1 MIIQGLFYK
10 ITPVNNSSPFY
21 DLELLYDIGGNNP
34 RKEFKNEAYGI
45 TLESAIIRCANFA
58 VRNKYKKD
66 EVITL
71 KQYLDEFKEEKKK
84 IQIEVLGS

>member
-10 ITPVNNSSPFY
+10 IIPVNNSSPFY
-21 DLELLYDIGGNNP
+21 DLELLCDIGGNNP

>member
-1 MIIQGLFYK
+1 MIIAGSFYK
-10 ITPVNNSSPFY
+10 IIPVNNSSPFY
-21 DLELLYDIGGNNP
+21 DLELLCDIGGNNP

-58 VRNKYKKD
+58 IRSKYKKD

-84 IQIEVLGS
+84 IQIEVCGN